1 MHLTIILLIQMLIQM
16 LAYNSFILRD
26 EIFDFQ
32 FSIDNFKITLNGQMI
47 LFDAEDIFNFFP
59 KLLAGGIVNIKRKY
73 VIQITQVGDN
83 KHNNRTHR
91 NDV

>member
-1 MHLTIILLIQMLIQM
+1 MILL
-16 LAYNSFILRD
+16 N
-26 EIFDFQ
+26 
-32 FSIDNFKITLNGQMI
+32 
-47 LFDAEDIFNFFP
+47 AENIFNFFP